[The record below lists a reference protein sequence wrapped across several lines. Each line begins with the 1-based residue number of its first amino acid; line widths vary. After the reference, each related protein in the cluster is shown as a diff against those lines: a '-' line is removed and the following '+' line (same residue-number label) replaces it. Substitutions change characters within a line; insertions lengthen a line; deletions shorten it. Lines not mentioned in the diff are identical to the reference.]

1 MQGAATV
8 DGNKV
13 TVELE
18 LGQISAIVASEL
30 EGCIQETEADI
41 RKNRY
46 IHPDDKEYYEK
57 FLPALYLVYAH
68 YAGEARA
75 EELRQEEAYKTGVAE
90 LEEPTRIE
98 FVAFDEET
106 NTVSLDVNEK
116 GKQLLIER
124 GFAAILQE
132 GLNKLYPVEGGEN
145 EQET

>member
-8 DGNKV
+8 DGIKV

-18 LGQISAIVASEL
+18 LEQIRAIVASEL
-30 EGCIQETEADI
+30 ECCIHETEADI

-46 IHPDDKEYYEK
+46 IHPDDEEYYEK
-57 FLPALYLVYAH
+57 FLPAVYLVYAH
-68 YAGEARA
+68 YAGEAQA
-75 EELRQEEAYKTGVAE
+75 EKLREAYKTEVTE
-90 LEEPTRIE
+90 LEEPIRIE